1 MTHKKQKPGNK
12 QSLAKYKRGGE
23 KLHTSEYV
31 ITYDPIEDKGDVL
44 PRSVRDRMKN
54 HIHDMLRSKPTQ
66 AIKELLALKESY
78 PDAPIIYN
86 YLSVAYEA
94 AGNHIA
100 SREAIIENYHKNPDY
115 LFAKINYAQICLMEG
130 DAEKV
135 PEIFGGYLDLKL
147 LFPNRNCFHVTE
159 FCGFNGVMCAYF
171 AATGRLDSAKLLY
184 KALVEVAPDSELTR
198 FPLPFMYPSV
208 PGRLEKLMKLLRLLK
223 R

>member
-12 QSLAKYKRGGE
+12 QSLAKYKRGGG

-31 ITYDPIEDKGDVL
+31 ITYDPIEHKDDVL
-44 PRSVRDRMKN
+44 PQSVRDRMKN
-54 HIHDMLRSKPTQ
+54 HIHDMLRSNPTQ
-66 AIKELLALKESY
+66 AIKELLVLKESY
-78 PDAPIIYN
+78 PNAPLIYN

-94 AGNHIA
+94 AGNDKA
-100 SREAIIENYHKNPDY
+100 KRETIIENYHKNPDY
-115 LFAKINYAQICLMEG
+115 LFAKVNYAQLCLIDGE
-130 DAEKV
+130 AEKV
-135 PEIFGGYLDLKL
+135 PDIFGGYLDLKL

-171 AATGRLDSAKLLY
+171 AATGKLDTAKLLY

-198 FPLPFMYPSV
+198 FPLRFMYPSV